1 MPSTSIKRKPESNNS
16 GLHKICGCFF
26 PFTQYN
32 NFCCISAE
40 IAQLVEHFTRNEG
53 VVGSSPIFSL
63 KKMLSGIFFVAKTP
77 ASVRRSL
84 LLFISDVRQSVGK
97 EWKYR
102 LHPGCISPVP
112 SVSTWSASSPPA
124 LPSSAGRVSLQSRP
138 VHPRRQTSLLF
149 KGSRVFLQQLRQHLL
164 GFP

>member
-1 MPSTSIKRKPESNNS
+1 MVA
-16 GLHKICGCFF
+16 FF

-53 VVGSSPIFSL
+53 VVGSSPIFSF
-63 KKMLSGIFFVAKTP
+63 KKRCFPASFFVAKTP

-84 LLFISDVRQSVGK
+84 LLFISDVRQSAGR

-124 LPSSAGRVSLQSRP
+124 LPSSAGRASLQSRP

-149 KGSRVFLQQLRQHLL
+149 
-164 GFP
+164 